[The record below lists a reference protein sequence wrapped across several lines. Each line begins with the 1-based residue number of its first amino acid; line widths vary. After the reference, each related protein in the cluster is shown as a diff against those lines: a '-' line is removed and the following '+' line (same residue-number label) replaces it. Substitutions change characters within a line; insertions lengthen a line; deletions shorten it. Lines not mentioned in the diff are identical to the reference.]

1 MFFYHWAGEVP
12 PPKQNINTM
21 KRRFILFVCLLCC
34 LPLLAEHI
42 VVQPRTGAEM
52 AEDVAT
58 IGKWVFVGNTMLLL
72 DYDGEMLGYESL
84 NNIIKITFE
93 ERGPVIPTSTDGA
106 QPNAVIVYPNPTHEI
121 LCVQGVPDDATLRIY
136 SAAGQLVATAQG
148 TQINVGYLPN
158 GTYLLQIGTQVLRF
172 IKE

>member
-1 MFFYHWAGEVP
+1 MP

-21 KRRFILFVCLLCC
+21 NKRFILFAPLLCC
-34 LPLLAEHI
+34 LSLMAEHI
-42 VVQPRTGAEM
+42 VVQPRTGAEL
-52 AEDVAT
+52 AEDVAV

-72 DYDGEMLGYESL
+72 DHQGEMLGYESL

-106 QPNAVIVYPNPTHEI
+106 QPNTVIVYPNPTHEI
-121 LCVQGVPDDATLRIY
+121 LCVQGIPDDAILRIY
-136 SAAGQLVATAQG
+136 TAAGQLVATAQG
-148 TQINVGYLPN
+148 TQINVSHLPC
-158 GTYLLQIGTQVLRF
+158 GTYLLQIGTQVMRF